1 MYPDTFQKN
10 VNGLTKAELAL
21 LSQPEERLHSCQ
33 RSWRKMTFLSRP
45 EL

>member
-21 LSQPEERLHSCQ
+21 LSQRRRDSTPA
-33 RSWRKMTFLSRP
+33 
-45 EL
+45 